1 MEGRPLCHHN
11 KRTGTM
17 SGNKLVAVVTGAN
30 KGVGFGVV
38 RGLCKQFNGDVYLTA
53 RNEELGLKAVEELKK
68 EGLSPKFHVLDLT
81 KPDTIIKLKTFLQE
95 TYGGLDV
102 LVNNAGMAYKVSSKA
117 PFGEQAE
124 VTMQTNFTGTLDVCE
139 ALFPLLRPHARVANV
154 SSLVSISAVK
164 KCSETLRKKLVNPN
178 LSMGEL
184 KDLMQKFVDAAK
196 KDAHQKEGWPNT
208 AYGVSKIG
216 VTAMSLIQ
224 QRELLKDSSRQD
236 IIVNACCPGYVNTDM
251 SSHKGPKTIDQGAD
265 TPVYLAMLP
274 PNTLSPKGNYVSD
287 RKIGKWE

>member
-1 MEGRPLCHHN
+1 
-11 KRTGTM
+11 M
-17 SGNKLVAVVTGAN
+17 SGNTNTLVAVVTGAN

-38 RGLCKQFNGDVYLTA
+38 RGLCKQFKGDVYLTA
-53 RNEELGLKAVEELKK
+53 RNEKLGLKAVEDLKK
-68 EGLSPKFHVLDLT
+68 EGLSPKFHILDIT
-81 KPDTIIKLKTFLQE
+81 KPETITALKTFLQT

-102 LVNNAGMAYKVSSKA
+102 LVNNAGMAYKVSSDA

-124 VTMQTNFTGTLDVCE
+124 VTVGTNFTGTLNVCE
-139 ALFPLLRPHARVANV
+139 VLFPILRPHARVANV
-154 SSLVSISAVK
+154 SSLVSISGIK
-164 KCSETLRKKLVNPN
+164 KCSSDLRARLVDPN
-178 LSMGEL
+178 LSMDEL
-184 KDLMQKFVDAAK
+184 KGLMQTFVEAAK
-196 KDAHQKEGWPNT
+196 KGTHQKEGWPNT

-224 QRELLKDSSRQD
+224 QRELLKDSSRPD

-274 PNTLSPKGNYVSD
+274 RNTLSPKGDYVSD